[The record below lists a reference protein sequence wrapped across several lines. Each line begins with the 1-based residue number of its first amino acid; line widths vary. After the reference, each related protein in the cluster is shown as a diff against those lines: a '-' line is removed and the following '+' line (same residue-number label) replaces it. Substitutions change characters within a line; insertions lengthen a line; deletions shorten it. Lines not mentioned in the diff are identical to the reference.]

1 MVQITS
7 NPSGYKGAPKRPS
20 SGKSA
25 KQAAQFPSVG
35 MTLRSY
41 QYDAKD
47 RYRNPGARGV
57 VVRQNRWQ
65 KLRQKVTWKRTLIV
79 FAILA
84 LIIGGWVGGKFIYN
98 FQKLFGGNIFGVLS
112 STKLKGEDEGRVNI
126 LLAGNS
132 ADDVGHNGGELTDSI
147 MLISVDTKNNKAFL
161 LSIPRDLWVDI
172 PGEGHAKI
180 NEAYVDGEAT
190 KFNDKGYTTEGGM
203 GLLEKVVED
212 HFDIDVH
219 YTSLVN
225 YRALKE
231 AVDAVGGVDFTV
243 KSSDPRGVYDP
254 NIDYVTRKPLVKL
267 SNGTHHLNGQE
278 ALNLS
283 RARGN
288 HYRSYGLPAGDFDR
302 AANQRQLMIALKN
315 KAVSAG
321 VLANPAKL
329 SSLSDAIGRNVKTTF
344 SVSEVRRL
352 YDISKKINSN
362 NIQSL
367 SLNEANGKNLLE
379 SYNARGQSALI
390 PALGIDEFYDI
401 QQFLRQQMS
410 NNPVVQE
417 GAKIAVLNS
426 TDTGGLASKEKTALQ
441 AKKFYVSD
449 VGDAESEVLATSKI
463 IDVSAGKKP
472 GTLQQLIKIY
482 GNNVSTTNPYAGTYD
497 ADFIVI
503 IGSDRIP
510 KTTTTSQ

>member
-1 MVQITS
+1 MVQIT
-7 NPSGYKGAPKRPS
+7 NPSGMKGSPKRPS
-20 SGKSA
+20 VNKAA
-25 KQAAQFPSVG
+25 KQAAQFPGVG

-41 QYDAKD
+41 NYDSQS

-57 VVRQNRWQ
+57 VVRQSRWQ
-65 KLRQKVTWKRTLIV
+65 KIREKITWKRTFIV

-84 LIIGGWVGGKFIYN
+84 LLVGGWVGGKFIYN

-112 STKLKGEDEGRVNI
+112 ATKLKGEDQGRVNI

-190 KFNDKGYTTEGGM
+190 KFDEKGYTEGGM

-212 HFDIDVH
+212 NFDIDIH

-225 YRALKE
+225 YKALKE

-243 KSSDPRGVYDP
+243 KSSDPRGIYDP

-267 SNGTHHLNGQE
+267 SNGTHHLNGQQ

-321 VLANPAKL
+321 TLANPAKL

-367 SLNEANGKNLLE
+367 SLNDANGKNLLE

-390 PALGIDEFYDI
+390 PALGVDEYYDI

-417 GAKIAVLNS
+417 GAKIVVLNS
-426 TDTGGLASKEKTALQ
+426 TDTGGLASKEKSSLQ
-441 AKKFYVSD
+441 AKKFYVTE
-449 VGDAESEVLATSKI
+449 VGDAGSEVLAASKI
-463 IDVSAGKKP
+463 IDTTAGKKP

-482 GNNVSTTNPYAGTYD
+482 GNNVTTTNPYAGMYE
-497 ADFIVI
+497 ADFIIV

-510 KTTTTSQ
+510 KPATTSQ